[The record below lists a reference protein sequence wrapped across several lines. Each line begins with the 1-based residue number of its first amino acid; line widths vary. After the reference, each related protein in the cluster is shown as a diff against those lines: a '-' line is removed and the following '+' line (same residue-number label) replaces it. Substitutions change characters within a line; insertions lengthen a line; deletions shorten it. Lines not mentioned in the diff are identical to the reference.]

1 MIQANQVQ
9 LIGTVMEGTIK
20 KVALSNGGTLITFT
34 LMTKEL
40 WHLRNQETS
49 EHIELHKL
57 TLRDVGNYRM
67 ATRYGSLLKDN
78 MKILVT
84 GHLRYKVF
92 RDGSNNKTDRI
103 TEIDVDGFEVLGM
116 DLQSRELFSGFKAKS
131 SAPQADAASVMPSPE
146 LAPEPA
152 SEIMPYGQAA
162 VVNNP
167 YMQPQA

>member
-9 LIGTVMEGTIK
+9 LIGTVVEGTIK
-20 KVALSNGGTLITFT
+20 RVALSNGGTLLTFT

-49 EHIELHKL
+49 EHIELHRL

-67 ATRYGSLLKDN
+67 ASRYGSLLKDN

-116 DLQSRELFSGFKAKS
+116 DLSGREPYPGYRAKNPQ
-131 SAPQADAASVMPSPE
+131 AQADAAAGVSGSE
-146 LAPEPA
+146 LAPEGDM
-152 SEIMPYGQAA
+152 IPYGQAA
-162 VVNNP
+162 AVNNP
-167 YMQPQA
+167 YIQPQA